1 MKLTDILLEQNRY
14 NDDGYDEGDIKLMG
28 DMILPTGKMVV
39 LQAEEDTYNRGLL
52 VTSNEDKSYDVAY
65 WADDKTK
72 PYPIGIEID
81 GKEVAKDAKI
91 IKFLFHPEMKE
102 EKGEFKKRD
111 KNESISLSEPS
122 DEMEKV
128 IDSGIRISGDMSN
141 IKDVM
146 YYVHNNWM
154 GGDFSAEE
162 AMKKISKYIS

>member
-39 LQAEEDTYNRGLL
+39 LQAEEDTDNRGLL

-91 IKFLFHPEMKE
+91 IKFLFHPEMK
-102 EKGEFKKRD
+102 
-111 KNESISLSEPS
+111 NESRSLSEPS

-128 IDSGIRISGDMSN
+128 IDSGIRISGDIDN

-154 GGDFSAEE
+154 GGEFSAEE

>member
-1 MKLTDILLEQNRY
+1 MKLSDLILEQNRY

-52 VTSNEDKSYDVAY
+52 VTSKKDKSYDVAY

-81 GKEVAKDAKI
+81 GKEVSKDAKI

-102 EKGEFKKRD
+102 GKDKAKEKFEANHNKY
-111 KNESISLSEPS
+111 KNTTHET
-122 DEMEKV
+122 
-128 IDSGIRISGDMSN
+128 N
-141 IKDVM
+141 
-146 YYVHNNWM
+146 
-154 GGDFSAEE
+154 
-162 AMKKISKYIS
+162 

>member
-65 WADDKTK
+65 WADKFE
-72 PYPIGIEID
+72 PYPIEVEID
-81 GKEVAKDAKI
+81 GKSVAKEAKI
-91 IKFLFHPEMKE
+91 IKLLFHPEM
-102 EKGEFKKRD
+102 
-111 KNESISLSEPS
+111 NEGRSLSEPS

-128 IDSGIRISGDMSN
+128 IDSGIRISGDMDN

-154 GGDFSAEE
+154 GGDISAEE
-162 AMKKISKYIS
+162 AMKKISKYIR